1 MPVIIEGFVKVPS
14 KKNRMK
20 VGKGR
25 VYKDSEIKSF
35 EEYLRLIAIKA
46 MREQNIALFNVPVS
60 MNLIVTNGD
69 RRRRDL
75 QNAFGAICDAMNGI
89 VYKDDYLI
97 NQIIASKRYKKNE
110 WSFRIIINPM

>member
-1 MPVIIEGFVKVPS
+1 MPVIIDGFVKVPS

-20 VGKGR
+20 VGRGR
-25 VYKDSEIKSF
+25 VYKDSEIKNF
-35 EEYLRLIAIKA
+35 EQYLRLIAIKA
-46 MREQNIALFNVPVS
+46 MREQNIALFKTPVS

-75 QNAFGAICDAMNGI
+75 QNAFGAICDALNGV

-97 NQIIASKRYKKNE
+97 NQIIASKRYKKGE
-110 WSFRIIINPM
+110 WSFRIIIAEM